1 MAKLIGYGIDGGMH
15 LVLGLSLNG
24 SLAFMLHGSK
34 DKLKWN
40 IRNKIALGTDEGILY
55 LHKGYKRRIIHRD
68 IKAANI
74 LLTEDFEPQ
83 VRLNGVA
90 TFIGIFGL
98 TVVVFVLAVLVGRY
112 FTGHSVDDNGN
123 QKFKAGHTS
132 FSHAIDGFIRILT
145 IAVTIMVVAVLE
157 GLPLAVT
164 LTLSYSMRKMMR
176 DKALVRRLSACE
188 TMGSATTF
196 CSDKTGTL
204 TLNQMTVIESY
215 VGGKK
220 LESADKSQRK
230 ENRCY
235 V

>member
-98 TVVVFVLAVLVGRY
+98 TVAVFVLAVLVGRY

-145 IAVTIMVVAVLE
+145 IAVTIVVVAVLE

-215 VGGKK
+215 VSGKK
-220 LESADKSQRK
+220 LESADKSKRK
-230 ENRCY
+230 ER
-235 V
+235 